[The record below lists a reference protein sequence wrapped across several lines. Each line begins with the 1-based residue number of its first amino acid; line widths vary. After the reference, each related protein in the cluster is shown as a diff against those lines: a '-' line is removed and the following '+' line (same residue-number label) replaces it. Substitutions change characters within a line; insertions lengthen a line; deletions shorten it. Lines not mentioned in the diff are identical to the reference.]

1 MHTRYAPT
9 GPFARARQGSADALR
24 VRIMRTGRAR
34 ILRAGG
40 ARALFARCVRAHT
53 QPGRARGP
61 IAVFPMIL
69 IVFLWKTP
77 RKTSI
82 FIVFLWKTPRKTL
95 IFIVFL
101 WKTLQSL
108 KENRKV
114 FNFL

>member
-1 MHTRYAPT
+1 M
-9 GPFARARQGSADALR
+9 R
-24 VRIMRTGRAR
+24 VRIMRPGRAR
-34 ILRAGG
+34 TLRAGG

-61 IAVFPMIL
+61 VAVFPMIL

-101 WKTLQSL
+101 WKTWHSV
-108 KENRKV
+108 KENTEIV
-114 FNFL
+114 NFL